1 MEYKWNNPPIAKT
14 SFEIYKCLAKERH
27 FSRET
32 MKNFINNNIE
42 YHDASL
48 FKSSKAICDK
58 INKAIKDNKKIV
70 ISQPKM
76 NKRKISVKNTSR
88 YYRSTPIS
96 IGVLFI

>member
-58 INKAIKDNKKIV
+58 INKAIEDNKKIAVFADYDCDGVCSCYILYMALKYINADV
-70 ISQPKM
+70 IW
-76 NKRKISVKNTSR
+76 
-88 YYRSTPIS
+88 Y
-96 IGVLFI
+96 